1 MFPIMYSGLL
11 KFALSHYCPEVI
23 KMHHMKS
30 ANMDVSGSE
39 LISESFQTGG
49 SLKEIVGN
57 IWMKVV

>member
-1 MFPIMYSGLL
+1 
-11 KFALSHYCPEVI
+11 
-23 KMHHMKS
+23 MHHMKS